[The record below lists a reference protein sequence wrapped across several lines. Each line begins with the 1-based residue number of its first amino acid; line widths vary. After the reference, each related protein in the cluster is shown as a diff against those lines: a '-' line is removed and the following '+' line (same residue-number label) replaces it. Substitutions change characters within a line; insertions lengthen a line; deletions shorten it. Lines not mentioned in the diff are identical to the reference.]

1 MERPDAEAASQ
12 QLERE
17 GATMRLVSCDGMLG
31 MRRMSTQ
38 NAPLDPERRIDIL
51 ADVMVCENHLV
62 RWLGEQK
69 EKLQKC
75 APVDELD
82 QLGLGPVAPE
92 PRSLTLRLMQS
103 SFRAGEA

>member
-1 MERPDAEAASQ
+1 
-12 QLERE
+12 
-17 GATMRLVSCDGMLG
+17 MRLVSCDGMLG
-31 MRRMSTQ
+31 MPRRCIQ
-38 NAPLDPERRIDIL
+38 NAPLDPERRTDIR
-51 ADVMVCENHLV
+51 ADVMVGENHLAL
-62 RWLGEQK
+62 WLAEQK

-92 PRSLTLRLMQS
+92 PPSPTLRQMQS